1 VSGNSAGV
9 SLSYNAKN
17 QITAMTYG
25 GQTISS
31 LAYADLGQTERT
43 QAGGLSFFSSPRG
56 VQIQKSAAQSTFYTR
71 DNKGNL
77 IGERLPGGARWYYLK
92 DGLGSTVAVINESGS
107 TVSNRYGY
115 DPYGKSTSKS
125 ESVTNPWQFASGYL
139 DPTGLYKFGARYYDP
154 NLGRWT
160 QQDAVVRLANYT
172 YASDSPVNSVDPTG
186 AVTFG
191 ICLSASA
198 GFGWGV
204 MAQGCIQTANLSSW
218 GGTFTVGAGGSSPSA
233 TVGIG
238 VQGSTA
244 NTISGLGGPFAYA
257 GGSVGDLVVGSV
269 SGFGGGGVY
278 GGDASIGL
286 GANVPLPFSIFGG
299 YSYTWT
305 V

>member
-1 VSGNSAGV
+1 
-9 SLSYNAKN
+9 
-17 QITAMTYG
+17 M
-25 GQTISS
+25 
-31 LAYADLGQTERT
+31 
-43 QAGGLSFFSSPRG
+43 
-56 VQIQKSAAQSTFYTR
+56 
-71 DNKGNL
+71 
-77 IGERLPGGARWYYLK
+77 
-92 DGLGSTVAVINESGS
+92 AVINESGS